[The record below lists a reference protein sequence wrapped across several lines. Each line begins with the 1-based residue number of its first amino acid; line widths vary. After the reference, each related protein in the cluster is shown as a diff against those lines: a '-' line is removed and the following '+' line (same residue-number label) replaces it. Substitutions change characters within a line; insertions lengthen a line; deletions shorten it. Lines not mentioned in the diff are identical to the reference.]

1 MSNKQNQSQR
11 PTPQQTVADA
21 EHTIVALEEKQAALN
36 QQREAADAERSR
48 IAFAAHA
55 QSDPE
60 ASRQLA
66 ALTEQALRRDREAGD
81 IIAALATAH
90 HRLQQAR
97 QAEAKAAEVAQ
108 AKELRAA
115 VREFVDAGARVD
127 HALGLL
133 ARDGRALTDALRK
146 VHALGC
152 AFPSGEQLDSLGHIC
167 LRSSIMQTPWV
178 RSVETVAPGQ
188 RRSFRSLVE
197 GWASNI
203 EQNNIRPRLGEQT
216 KTTEAA

>member
-1 MSNKQNQSQR
+1 MSKNNHQPQR

-21 EHTIVALEEKQAALN
+21 ERTIAALEQKQAALN

-81 IIAALATAH
+81 IIAALATAR

-97 QAEAKAAEVAQ
+97 LAEAKAADVAQ
-108 AKELRAA
+108 ARELRAA
-115 VREFVDAGARVD
+115 VRQFVEAGSRVD

-133 ARDGRALTDALRK
+133 ARDGHALTDALNK
-146 VHALGC
+146 VHALG
-152 AFPSGEQLDSLGHIC
+152 AQFPTQQQLDSLGHIC
-167 LRSSIMQTPWV
+167 LRSSIMQTPWA

-197 GWASNI
+197 AWASNI
-203 EQNNIRPRLGEQT
+203 EQNNIRPRLSEQAN
-216 KTTEAA
+216 TTEAA